1 MTPAELLDEAK
12 KRFIV
17 LYHNDSVKLEGLLR
31 QSLGKFSDK
40 AGVTATAT
48 VPFTPPGDSGLSK
61 TEYIA
66 ETPLYYAP
74 LPAHF
79 KDVAMAKDA
88 KGQWHSVYLGLD
100 IEDDTPCM
108 VFELDSDSV
117 SPMKVEYFVD
127 LRDWDEDTNLP
138 NGVVSP
144 VLDHLAAC
152 IEVPNTERER
162 AVSQQ
167 AGQTPELPSKY
178 ELMER
183 INQIE
188 LSWEDGA
195 AFVGSTVIW

>member
-1 MTPAELLDEAK
+1 
-12 KRFIV
+12 
-17 LYHNDSVKLEGLLR
+17 
-31 QSLGKFSDK
+31 
-40 AGVTATAT
+40 
-48 VPFTPPGDSGLSK
+48 
-61 TEYIA
+61 
-66 ETPLYYAP
+66 
-74 LPAHF
+74 
-79 KDVAMAKDA
+79 MAKDA
-88 KGQWHSVYLGLD
+88 KGQWHSVYIGVD
-100 IEDDTPCM
+100 PEDDTNTPCM
-108 VFELDSDSV
+108 VFELDLDST

-138 NGVVSP
+138 NGVISP

-162 AVSQQ
+162 AVAQQ

-188 LSWEDGA
+188 LAWEDGA